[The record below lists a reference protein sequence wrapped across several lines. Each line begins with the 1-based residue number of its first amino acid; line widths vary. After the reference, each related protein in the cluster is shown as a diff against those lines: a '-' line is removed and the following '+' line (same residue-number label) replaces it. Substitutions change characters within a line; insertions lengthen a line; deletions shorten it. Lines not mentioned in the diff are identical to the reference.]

1 MDESHELD
9 LPGFRFHPTEEELL
23 NFYLKSMVLGKK
35 LRGDIIGFLNIYNHD
50 PRDLPGLA
58 KIGERE
64 WKILS
69 MSDPKKM
76 LGLKKTLVFY
86 EGRAPRGR
94 RTDWIM
100 NEYRLPDSCSPPKD
114 IVLCKIYRKA
124 TSLKVLEQRA
134 AMEEEVKTYSSPS
147 PLTSPLDPFSSSD
160 QFEDV
165 NSTSSNRRI
174 STCTSLVL
182 PNGIE
187 NLAELQVPKI
197 SSDWNQDYFWTLEN
211 LTPFLPMCQ
220 FRL

>member
-1 MDESHELD
+1 MSE
-9 LPGFRFHPTEEELL
+9 
-23 NFYLKSMVLGKK
+23 
-35 LRGDIIGFLNIYNHD
+35 
-50 PRDLPGLA
+50 
-58 KIGERE
+58 
-64 WKILS
+64 
-69 MSDPKKM
+69 SDPKKM

-94 RTDWIM
+94 KTDWIM
-100 NEYRLPDSCSPPKD
+100 NEYRLPDACSPPKD

-147 PLTSPLDPFSSSD
+147 PLTSPLDTFSPSD

-165 NSTSSNRRI
+165 NSSSSNRRI
-174 STCTSLVL
+174 STCTGIVL

-197 SSDWNQDYFWTLEN
+197 STDWNQDCFWTLEN
-211 LTPFLPMCQ
+211 LTPFLPMFQ
-220 FRL
+220 FSL